1 MIKPRSPTLQA
12 DSLPAWA
19 TREALLTLWVCNK
32 KTNSSDNKWVA
43 LRRLSQL
50 IMQLILT
57 DEGRPRHPG
66 SVHPAAGNPP
76 TSPNPP
82 TTCWSS
88 ATWGLHVLF
97 IDFSDDPSTTSHQVL
112 LMKNLVWPHLSAYI
126 PKCFRISP
134 GLHNQNQS
142 GPLARFKSKARGKG
156 HILQDK
162 KSLGEPMYIKMMCIP
177 QNYIN

>member
-1 MIKPRSPTLQA
+1 MSSPEEFK
-12 DSLPAWA
+12 S
-19 TREALLTLWVCNK
+19 
-32 KTNSSDNKWVA
+32 
-43 LRRLSQL
+43 

-57 DEGRPRHPG
+57 DEGRLRRPGSGMAG

-76 TSPNPP
+76 PSPNPP

-97 IDFSDDPSTTSHQVL
+97 IFIDSSDDPSTNSHQVL

-126 PKCFRISP
+126 PKCFRTSP

-156 HILQDK
+156 NILQDK
-162 KSLGEPMYIKMMCIP
+162 KSLGEQMYIKMMCIP
-177 QNYIN
+177 QN